1 MVEDPLGLTFIGN
14 KQKLIHDLLEVRFLL
29 EPSIAAMA
37 ATRANKKDIKK
48 ITTLCDD
55 VEALLKKHADHTQK
69 DISSGSLTDRHD
81 ISGSKKLHCLADR
94 ASSGIQ
100 TFGQNRFIRQLVSRL
115 QIFL

>member
-55 VEALLKKHADHTQK
+55 VEALLKNMRTIPRK
-69 DISSGSLTDRHD
+69 ILNF
-81 ISGSKKLHCLADR
+81 
-94 ASSGIQ
+94 IQ
-100 TFGQNRFIRQLVSRL
+100 RSR
-115 QIFL
+115 